1 MNSVLSKVIASLL
14 SLMLLAYV
22 GFQSFVSL
30 YNPYQSEIV
39 NKGTYVSDVDLNG
52 FFVRDEA
59 VIGVKKEGVTS
70 YSYKNGQKISKGA
83 TVASVYEN
91 EKDLYNLR
99 NIEALKSQKLIL
111 EEAQNKKTIKGLK
124 LDLLNSQISASK
136 AELRKQVDENKFT
149 NIDSVSNDL
158 MLNINK
164 IAVCVDNSVNYDQ
177 TIASLDSQITAL
189 KAQVPD
195 QSGVI
200 TSETSGYFSNTAD
213 GYEDIFTLDMLDNL
227 TIDSVK
233 DYQGKQAK
241 LAKKESNSI
250 GKIVYENY
258 WYFVSTV
265 PVKDAEVLSKP
276 YNIKQTI
283 KLKFNSKSTREIDAT
298 IEDII
303 TKKGSDTAV
312 VIFKSF
318 YLDEDLINMRFETP
332 KAVINSYSG
341 VIIPKE
347 AIRIQDGVKD
357 EETGEVLNKVKGVYT
372 LLGKTVRFKKVNP
385 IYEDDYILISQ
396 QTDKSDYV
404 SVYDQVILKGKNM
417 NADS

>member
-14 SLMLLAYV
+14 SLLLLAYV
-22 GFQSFVSL
+22 GYQSFVSL
-30 YNPYQSEIV
+30 YNPYQTEIV

-59 VIGVKKEGVTS
+59 IIEVKKEGVTS
-70 YSYKNGQKISKGA
+70 YSYKNAQKISKGA
-83 TVASVYEN
+83 TVASVYKN
-91 EKDLYNLR
+91 AKDLYNLM

-111 EEAQNKKTIKGLK
+111 GEAQNENTIKGLK
-124 LDLLNSQISASK
+124 LDLLNSQIAASK

-177 TIASLDSQITAL
+177 TIASIDSKITAL
-189 KAQVPD
+189 EAQVSS

-200 TSETSGYFSNTAD
+200 TSETSGYFSNTTD
-213 GYEDIFTLDMLDNL
+213 GYEATFTLDMLDNL
-227 TIDSVK
+227 TIDGVK
-233 DYQGKQAK
+233 SYKDKPTKQDP
-241 LAKKESNSI
+241 NSI

-265 PVKDAEVLSKP
+265 SVKDAEVLSKP
-276 YNIKQTI
+276 YNKKQSV
-283 KLKFNSKSTREIDAT
+283 KLKFNSKSTREVDAT

-312 VIFKSF
+312 VVFKSF

-341 VIIPKE
+341 IIIPKE

-357 EETGEVLNKVKGVYT
+357 EETGQVLDKVKGVYT

-396 QTDKSDYV
+396 QSIKSDFV
-404 SVYDQVILKGKNM
+404 SVYDQVIIKGKNL
-417 NADS
+417 NAGS